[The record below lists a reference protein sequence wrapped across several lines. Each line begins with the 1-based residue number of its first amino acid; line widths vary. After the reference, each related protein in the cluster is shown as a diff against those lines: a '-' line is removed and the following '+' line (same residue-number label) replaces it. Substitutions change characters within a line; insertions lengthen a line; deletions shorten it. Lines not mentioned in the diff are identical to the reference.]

1 MNQILNG
8 NISNEQE
15 SNNFFKKHN
24 SFLFFKILFF
34 TSSIIAVCF
43 TVFFFYRLF
52 KITENSKI
60 SQKLIS
66 DYQIST
72 LYANNTTYSSRQ
84 VSSSS
89 SDNSDNK
96 LFVIGMIKIDKIGL
110 TYPILSETNK
120 DLLDISVCRFA
131 GPLPNTV
138 GNLCIAGHNYVDYKF
153 FSRLN
158 ELSISDIVKIYDLSG
173 NMVEYIVTK
182 RYEVKSNDLSCT
194 NQNTNGKLIVTL
206 LTCNN
211 VSGNRLIVRCEKKSR
226 IRHVFYH

>member
-1 MNQILNG
+1 MNQILNN
-8 NISNEQE
+8 NISKEQK
-15 SNNFFKKHN
+15 SNNFSNAHS
-24 SFLFFKILFF
+24 SFLFFKVLFF
-34 TSSIIAVCF
+34 ISSIIAVCF

-52 KITENSKI
+52 KISENSKI

-72 LYANNTTYSSRQ
+72 LYANNATYSSKQ
-84 VSSSS
+84 VTSSS
-89 SDNSDNK
+89 SDNSNSK
-96 LFVIGMIKIDKIGL
+96 HFVIGMIKIDKIGL

-131 GPLPNTV
+131 GPMPNTV

-158 ELSISDIVKIYDLSG
+158 ELSINDIIKIYDLSG
-173 NMVEYIVTK
+173 NMAEYTVA
-182 RYEVKSNDLSCT
+182 RMYEIKSNDLSCT
-194 NQNTNGKLIVTL
+194 NQNTNGKSIVTL

-226 IRHVFYH
+226 IGHMFYH